1 MVFRDPIAKK
11 DIFKYILSSD
21 VGVSILKKQ
30 KLLKQ
35 STQIKHLIIC
45 RVKDPF

>member
-21 VGVSILKKQ
+21 VEFQFLKKQ

-45 RVKDPF
+45 RKRPI